1 MYSWEW
7 LGGNIEIHELKL
19 VNFVSSSP
27 VLTTS
32 YDEWSYYDGAGLSR
46 LMDGSRGLD
55 PSKTCLVGCLLSGY
69 PTSTN
74 LNSCHL
80 NV

>member
-27 VLTTS
+27 VLS
-32 YDEWSYYDGAGLSR
+32 AGWL
-46 LMDGSRGLD
+46 GEAGGF
-55 PSKTCLVGCLLSGY
+55 TEG
-69 PTSTN
+69 
-74 LNSCHL
+74 
-80 NV
+80 